1 MTYSVE
7 QVSENKWL
15 VTVDFNDEGID
26 RKATNEVIGTE
37 EQAIAYATVLARDFR
52 ENNAELFP
60 LLEEAEGTHEEDFE

>member
-37 EQAIAYATVLARDFR
+37 EQAHAYAPTLARDFR
-52 ENNAELFP
+52 ENHADLFP
-60 LLEEAEGTHEEDFE
+60 PPVVEEHDYMEEIV